1 MDVTPMKM
9 EAAPIISSPSST
21 FGALVNNPISRSFAN
36 VYQTFSD
43 RRERLGLTNP
53 GAVENI
59 AKEVQREVSP
69 AMHMHTG
76 LRADITKAID
86 FAPLCQVSHQFA
98 MGDRLQP
105 YAFAALYGTNK
116 VFMQGSLDSD
126 GMLSSR
132 FNYRWSDALVTKSQF
147 QIGAQDM
154 ASIEHEY
161 VGADFTSSLKMLNPS
176 YLEGGLTGIFIGQH
190 LQSITR
196 KLSLGMEA
204 VWQRAALNQPP
215 EAAMSYVARYKSND
229 WIATAQLHAQGALN
243 ATYWRRL
250 SDKVQAGVDMTLQA
264 VPSQGGVMGGIQ
276 KEGITTVGAKYDFR
290 MSVFRAQVDSKGK
303 LSCLLERVVAPPVRL
318 SFGIDLDHATQQAK
332 IGLGITIEA
341 PSEGLEEK
349 QEALGVAAAPNIP
362 F

>member
-1 MDVTPMKM
+1 MD
-9 EAAPIISSPSST
+9 
-21 FGALVNNPISRSFAN
+21 
-36 VYQTFSD
+36 
-43 RRERLGLTNP
+43 
-53 GAVENI
+53 
-59 AKEVQREVSP
+59 
-69 AMHMHTG
+69 
-76 LRADITKAID
+76 
-86 FAPLCQVSHQFA
+86 
-98 MGDRLQP
+98 LQ
-105 YAFAALYGTNK
+105 

-132 FNYRWSDALVTKSQF
+132 FNYRWTDSLVTKSQF

-190 LQSITR
+190 LQSVTR
-196 KLSLGMEA
+196 KLALGMEA

-229 WIATAQLHAQGALN
+229 WIATAQLQAQGALN

-250 SDKVQAGVDMTLQA
+250 SDKVQAGVDMTLQV
-264 VPSQGGVMGGIQ
+264 VPGQGGMMGGGFQ

-290 MSVFRAQVDSKGK
+290 MSVFRAEVNSKGK

-318 SFGIDLDHATQQAK
+318 SFGIDLDHATVSHCWR
-332 IGLGITIEA
+332 A
-341 PSEGLEEK
+341 PKFFFDFTDLLSSNKPSLVSESPLK
-349 QEALGVAAAPNIP
+349 LPLKDWRRSRRLLVWQLPPTFPSRRSYATVAA
-362 F
+362 FG